1 MESGLATV
9 TNHKIYLDDAQSADN
24 MSLIFDVVVERVKK
38 APPAEFREFAEAL
51 AGSLSSVQ
59 VAIVREVLRQEEE
72 RRIPDQ
78 GTHRRWG
85 I

>member
-1 MESGLATV
+1 
-9 TNHKIYLDDAQSADN
+9 
-24 MSLIFDVVVERVKK
+24 MSLILDMVVGKVKN

-59 VAIVREVLRQEEE
+59 VAIVKEVLRREEE
-72 RRIPDQ
+72 RRERISHLPTPITQDPFNIK
-78 GTHRRWG
+78 RWG